1 MFTQELGAARRMRS
15 LMARKPK
22 SPLALWLAEQR
33 KAHGE
38 TPEDVARV
46 VDRSPAT
53 IRAWEAGRPPRG
65 ADASIVVLERHWGS
79 VAPKTELPADLATA
93 LMEQARV
100 IQAQVDAIDRQS
112 EAIDRQTAVLERV
125 LERLTD
131 PEVRQRELESVTDVQ
146 EFRVLERLATLLQ
159 DPANHPQKATGRRRP
174 RLQSPPE
181 P

>member
-1 MFTQELGAARRMRS
+1 MRG
-15 LMARKPK
+15 LMGNPKP
-22 SPLALWLAEQR
+22 PLSAWVAGQR

-38 TPEDVARV
+38 TVEDIARY

-53 IRAWEAGRPPRG
+53 VRGWESGRPPKG
-65 ADASIVVLERHWGS
+65 DDASVMILERHWGS
-79 VAPKTELPADLATA
+79 IAPKTEMPADLATA

-112 EAIDRQTAVLERV
+112 EAIDRQTAVLEKV
-125 LERLTD
+125 LERLVD
-131 PEVRQRELESVTDVQ
+131 PEARQRELESVTDVQ

-159 DPANHPQKATGRRRP
+159 DPANHPEKATERRRP
-174 RLQSPPE
+174 RPQGPPE

>member
-1 MFTQELGAARRMRS
+1 
-15 LMARKPK
+15 MASTPKPAL
-22 SPLALWLAEQR
+22 SLWLRSER

-38 TPEDVARV
+38 TVEEVARY

-53 IRAWEAGRPPRG
+53 IRGWEAGKPPKSD
-65 ADASIVVLERHWGS
+65 DASIIVLERHWGS
-79 VAPKTELPADLATA
+79 IAPKTEMPADLATA

-131 PEVRQRELESVTDVQ
+131 PELRQRELEEVTDVQ
-146 EFRVLERLATLLQ
+146 EFRVLEKLATLLQ
-159 DPANHPQKATGRRRP
+159 APESRPEKTTGRRRP
-174 RLQSPPE
+174 RPVSPQE
-181 P
+181 R